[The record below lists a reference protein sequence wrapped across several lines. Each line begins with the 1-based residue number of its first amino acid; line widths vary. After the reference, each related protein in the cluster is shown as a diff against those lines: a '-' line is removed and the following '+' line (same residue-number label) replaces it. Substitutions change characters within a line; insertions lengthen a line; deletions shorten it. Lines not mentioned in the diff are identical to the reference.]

1 LIPRRSPFALLVLVI
16 LSIAT
21 LGGTIWASYQ
31 IASQEAGGG
40 RFWIEWI
47 AVRARVVD
55 GVSPYSTTA
64 SNRIQNQV
72 ANLFTWAPG
81 PEPTYTSPLI
91 SAIITLPFTLIPD
104 ANLAHIVWLVTQF
117 AVILLTIL
125 AGMRLSGWK
134 PALWFFLVLMPLI
147 LLSVRT
153 MVSWYEGSM
162 IVWVSALVAAVMLA
176 IRGKRFELAGVLLA
190 FTMIQP
196 QAVILWVVLVLI
208 WAGAQRKWALIFWF
222 FSVLLILSVLAVFMV
237 PDWPIQYLRILWN
250 HTKYF
255 SPGTPGYA
263 FQQWWPGLGKQ
274 MGWALSAILGIILI
288 IEWWLARRSNYRW
301 FLWTACLTLAV
312 SPWIGF
318 PISPDAHLL
327 LNLPLIIVIA
337 MIEERW
343 RRNGKWVILTGVGLV
358 FVWEWVLILTNQ
370 GDMGPPMR
378 LGLMFPV
385 PMLLLIGIFWVR
397 WWTIRPKRLLIDELR
412 DSENY

>member
-1 LIPRRSPFALLVLVI
+1 LIPQRSPFALFGLVI

-21 LGGTIWASYQ
+21 LGGTIWASHQ

-55 GVSPYSTTA
+55 GISPYSTA
-64 SNRIQNQV
+64 VDNRIQAQV
-72 ANLFTWAPG
+72 SDLFTWAPG
-81 PEPTYTSPLI
+81 PAPSYTSPFI
-91 SAIITLPFTLIPD
+91 SAIITLPYTLIAD
-104 ANLAHIVWLVTQF
+104 ANQAHTIWLVTQF
-117 AVILLTIL
+117 VCILLTVL
-125 AGMRLSGWK
+125 AGMHLTGWK
-134 PALWFFLVLMPLI
+134 PAWWFFLILMPLI

-153 MVSWYEGSM
+153 TVSWYEGSM
-162 IVWVSALVAAVMLA
+162 VVWVSVLVAATMLA

-196 QAVILWVVLVLI
+196 QVVILWIVFVLI
-208 WAGAQRKWALIFWF
+208 WAGSQHKWSLIFWF
-222 FSVLLILSVLAVFMV
+222 FSVFLILSVLAVFMV

-250 HTKYF
+250 QSKFFT
-255 SPGTPGYA
+255 PGTPGYA

-274 MGWALSAILGIILI
+274 MGWVLSAFLGLILL
-288 IEWWLARRSNYRW
+288 IEWWLARRSNFRW

-312 SPWIGF
+312 SPWIGI
-318 PISPDAHLL
+318 PSSPDAHLL

-343 RRNGKWVILTGVGLV
+343 RRNGKWVILTWVGLV
-358 FVWEWVLILTNQ
+358 FGWEWFLIFTNL
-370 GDMGPPMR
+370 GDMEPVMR
-378 LGLMFPV
+378 LGLIFPV
-385 PMLLLIGIFWVR
+385 PMLLLVGVFWVR

-412 DSENY
+412 DSEKY